1 MKLELPVVNRS
12 LLIISMKQPFV
23 DWANQLPDLSPLEKT
38 SPHTLDEINQNPAA
52 YLIPEIFD
60 EDELEAYLERAWLLI
75 FENQLMAWS
84 TNQKL
89 WPKKISLKL
98 FLEWFEI
105 SFNSMVTD
113 LWSKEE
119 LDYIE

>member
-60 EDELEAYLERAWLLI
+60 EDELAHHFAVATTLKLSDY
-75 FENQLMAWS
+75 S
-84 TNQKL
+84 TN
-89 WPKKISLKL
+89 
-98 FLEWFEI
+98 
-105 SFNSMVTD
+105 
-113 LWSKEE
+113 
-119 LDYIE
+119 